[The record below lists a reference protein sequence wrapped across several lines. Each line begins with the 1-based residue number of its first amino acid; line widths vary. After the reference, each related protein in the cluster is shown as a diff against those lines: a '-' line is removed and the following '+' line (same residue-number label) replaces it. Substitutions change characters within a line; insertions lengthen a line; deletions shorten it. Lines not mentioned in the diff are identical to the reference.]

1 MLSQRHPIRRFRLW
15 TVKRAKLLP
24 KLVGTVIC
32 CGIFSRFFCMI
43 GSMQMVSKCEMGVMS
58 SFFVA
63 AAGVI
68 AGGFL
73 VMACGTFMVLRRFS
87 MMVYGFLGHR
97 LEGLNLETQ

>member
-1 MLSQRHPIRRFRLW
+1 MC
-15 TVKRAKLLP
+15 TGKRTKSLA
-24 KLVGTVIC
+24 KLVGTVRS
-32 CGIFSRFFCMI
+32 CGIFSRFFRMI
-43 GSMQMVSKCEMGVMS
+43 GGMQVVSECEMGVMF

-87 MMVYGFLGHR
+87 MMVYDLLGHPLGGFSSGNTMR
-97 LEGLNLETQ
+97 VVRVH

>member
-1 MLSQRHPIRRFRLW
+1 MW
-15 TVKRAKLLP
+15 TGKRTKSLA
-24 KLVGTVIC
+24 KLVGTVRS
-32 CGIFSRFFCMI
+32 CGIFSRFFRMI
-43 GSMQMVSKCEMGVMS
+43 GGMQVVSECEMGVMF

-73 VMACGTFMVLRRFS
+73 VMASGTFMVLHRFP

-97 LEGLNLETQ
+97 FGGFIP